1 MQLACGRDQN
11 KHLHWVL
18 TGVCAGMW
26 RSSPALGEHSDEVL
40 REHGFTESELNALRE
55 AGVVLTDEDS
65 PPGVR

>member
-1 MQLACGRDQN
+1 
-11 KHLHWVL
+11 
-18 TGVCAGMW
+18 MW